1 MGCLNALLLW
11 LPILIYKFFVGLW
24 KLNLFIIQMICG
36 VPLYYCSP
44 GFKVLGIF
52 LGTAGLLII
61 VEVFLLLILGLSSAG
76 NKIFEN
82 FPIKN
87 LILMGLLGIGLLLLC
102 RLLIRRGS
110 I

>member
-1 MGCLNALLLW
+1 
-11 LPILIYKFFVGLW
+11 
-24 KLNLFIIQMICG
+24 MICG

-44 GFKVLGIF
+44 GFKVLGVF
-52 LGTAGLLII
+52 LGTIGLLII
-61 VEVFLLLILGLSSAG
+61 LEVFLLLIVGSSIAG
-76 NKIFEN
+76 NKIFGN

-102 RLLIRRGS
+102 RFLIRRGS